1 MRILFDT
8 NIILDIALKSPPFFT
23 DSSEAFKSVDQQ
35 NVFGYI
41 SATSITDIYYVARK
55 SIGHDTSILFIEDL
69 LDILDVV
76 GIDGSVIKHA
86 LQLNFRDFEDAIQS
100 VSAKL
105 NDIDY
110 VITRNI
116 SDFTESEVTAIT
128 PDAFLKKLL

>member
-8 NIILDIALKSPPFFT
+8 NIILDIALKRPPFFT

-35 NVFGYI
+35 KVFGYI
-41 SATSITDIYYVARK
+41 SATSVTDIYYVAWK

-76 GIDGSVIKHA
+76 GIDRSVIKHA

-116 SDFTESEVTAIT
+116 SDFTKSEVTAIT

>member
-8 NIILDIALKSPPFFT
+8 NIILDIALKRPPFFT

-35 NVFGYI
+35 KVFGYI
-41 SATSITDIYYVARK
+41 SATSVTDIYYVARK

-76 GIDGSVIKHA
+76 GIDRSVIKHA

-116 SDFTESEVTAIT
+116 SDFTKSEVTAIT